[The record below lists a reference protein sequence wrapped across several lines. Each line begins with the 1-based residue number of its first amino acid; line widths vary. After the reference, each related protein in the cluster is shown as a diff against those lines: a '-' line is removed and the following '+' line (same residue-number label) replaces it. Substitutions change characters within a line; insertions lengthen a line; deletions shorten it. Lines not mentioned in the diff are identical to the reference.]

1 MGKRLARGSLTQKE
15 VEGPCL
21 LDFFPLGGITTQSPI
36 VPWIFFSTAWA
47 SSYHKVS
54 AVERGLGGMG
64 MSSVHIFT
72 DEQGC
77 VWVCMCV

>member
-36 VPWIFFSTAWA
+36 VAWISVSIARA
-47 SSYHKVS
+47 PSYHKVF
-54 AVERGLGGMG
+54 AVERGIGECG
-64 MSSVHIFT
+64 
-72 DEQGC
+72 
-77 VWVCMCV
+77 